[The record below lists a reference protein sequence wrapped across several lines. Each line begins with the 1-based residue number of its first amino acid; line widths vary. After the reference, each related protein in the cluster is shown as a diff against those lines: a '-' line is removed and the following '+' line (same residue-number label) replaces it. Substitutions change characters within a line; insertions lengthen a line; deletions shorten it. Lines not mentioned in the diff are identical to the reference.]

1 MSLSP
6 PLDVAQIGAR
16 LDDYLNPALSSWR
29 VTDGPARDL
38 AGLDRAQQEF
48 VLHWG
53 EVIARDQD
61 GLAEQFVT
69 SAPQALR
76 LMDQEA
82 VQSWLVYA
90 MDLYDKQG
98 QVPAMRAL
106 REVEV
111 FAAQLREQRA
121 GAVLAD
127 VAGVLE
133 RFVCGL
139 NGRNLN
145 IAPADRPFTDTE
157 TLFLPPVLGRL
168 PDKEANFRLYKAMA
182 VHQWAQ
188 NWYGTWRAGLLLEAL
203 ASGRLREEDL
213 DLLHALE
220 TARLDACI
228 ARDLPG
234 LHRDML
240 ALGAALDAPDPDW
253 VDWPELTRP
262 LADPAAKVSDS
273 LVLLDRLLGR
283 HPSGPSAHP
292 AVHHNARPSTPYS
305 AQYPAQYLSKYQAQ
319 LSAQYPGQHP
329 AHSSAQQLT
338 QNPDHHSSEDSSQPP
353 VQDAL
358 SASSRRPPSHCYR
371 GELRPEAV
379 RTCLEIRAARERDQF
394 RIALAKL
401 IEEQDGAPPAAESG
415 REETLAETR
424 ARLAMERQPDPDQ
437 PEGFRFQLLLD
448 GKPLAPPE
456 GVISLM
462 ESILQDQGEIPP
474 EYLVAAGPGLYKR
487 GMDQD
492 AELDRGGV
500 DAGTA
505 GVFRYDEWDYKRQH
519 HRKGWC
525 QLREYP
531 IQRLDLDFHRAT
543 LAKYGGLVKSIR
555 RTFEVLRGEDCLL
568 RRQPQGEDV
577 DIDALVEAHADHRAG
592 LEMTDRLFIRQ
603 SRDDRNIAVCF
614 MVDMSG
620 STKGWINLAER
631 EALILLAEALETLG
645 DRFAI
650 YGFSGWTRNRCE
662 VFAVKRFDD
671 PYDAAARGRI
681 GGIEAHDYT
690 RMGAP
695 IRHLCKLLAAQEA
708 RTRLLITLSD
718 GKPDDYDPQYRG
730 QYGIEDTR
738 QALFEARLAG
748 IHPFCITIDE
758 EGLEYLPHM
767 YGAANFTLVADI
779 ARLPAKVADIYRR
792 LTS

>member
-6 PLDVAQIGAR
+6 PLDAAQLGAR
-16 LDDYLNPALSSWR
+16 LDDFLNPAISTWL
-29 VTDGPARDL
+29 VTEGPARGL
-38 AGLDRAQQEF
+38 VALDRTQQEF
-48 VLHWG
+48 ILRWG

-69 SAPQALR
+69 SAPLALR

-82 VQSWLVYA
+82 VESWLVYA

-111 FAAQLREQRA
+111 FAAQLQEQRA
-121 GAVLAD
+121 GALLAD

-145 IAPADRPFTDTE
+145 IAPADRTFTDTE

-188 NWYGTWRAGLLLEAL
+188 NWYGTWRAGTLLEAL

-234 LHRDML
+234 LYRDML
-240 ALGAALDAPDPDW
+240 ALGAALDAPNPDW
-253 VDWPELTRP
+253 VDWPALTRP
-262 LADPAAKVSDS
+262 LADPAANVSDS
-273 LVLLDRLLGR
+273 LVLLDGLLGR
-283 HPSGPSAHP
+283 HPGGRSAHP
-292 AVHHNARPSTPYS
+292 AARSSTPFS
-305 AQYPAQYLSKYQAQ
+305 ARQPT
-319 LSAQYPGQHP
+319 QHL
-329 AHSSAQQLT
+329 A
-338 QNPDHHSSEDSSQPP
+338 DHAADDASQTP
-353 VQDAL
+353 VQADPHPPF
-358 SASSRRPPSHCYR
+358 RRPPSHCYR

-394 RIALAKL
+394 RVALAKL
-401 IEEQDGAPPAAESG
+401 IEEQDGAPPACETG

-424 ARLAMERQPDPDQ
+424 ARLAMARQPDPDQ
-437 PEGFRFQLLLD
+437 PAGFRFQLLLD

-487 GMDQD
+487 GLDQD
-492 AELDRGGV
+492 TELDRGGV

-531 IQRLDLDFHRAT
+531 IQRVDPDFHRAT

-555 RTFEVLRGEDCLL
+555 RTFEVLRGEDRLL

-620 STKGWINLAER
+620 STQGWINLAER

-662 VFAVKRFDD
+662 VFAVKRFDQ

-695 IRHLCKLLAAQEA
+695 IRHLSKLLAEQEA

-758 EGLEYLPHM
+758 EGPEYLPHM
-767 YGAANFTLVADI
+767 YGAANFTVVADI

>member
-1 MSLSP
+1 MAAGLHCLAWSLICNPCPTKWVCLHRHGYQSDSGATRTLSPSP
-6 PLDVAQIGAR
+6 PLDAAQLGAR
-16 LDDYLNPALSSWR
+16 LDDFLNPAISNWL
-29 VTDGPARDL
+29 VTEGPARGL
-38 AGLDRAQQEF
+38 VALDRARQEF
-48 VLHWG
+48 ILRWG

-69 SAPQALR
+69 SAPLALR

-82 VQSWLVYA
+82 VESWLVYA

-106 REVEV
+106 REVEA

-121 GAVLAD
+121 GALLAE

-157 TLFLPPVLGRL
+157 TLFLPPILGRL
-168 PDKEANFRLYKAMA
+168 PDKETNFRLYKAMA

-188 NWYGTWRAGLLLEAL
+188 NWYGTWRAGTLLEAL

-220 TARLDACI
+220 TVRLDACI

-240 ALGAALDAPDPDW
+240 ALGAALDGPDPDW

-262 LADPAAKVSDS
+262 LTDPTARLIDS
-273 LVLLDRLLGR
+273 LALLERLVGQKAP
-283 HPSGPSAHP
+283 PS
-292 AVHHNARPSTPYS
+292 
-305 AQYPAQYLSKYQAQ
+305 
-319 LSAQYPGQHP
+319 PGQPQPRSFAAALPRRLP
-329 AHSSAQQLT
+329 AC
-338 QNPDHHSSEDSSQPP
+338 
-353 VQDAL
+353 
-358 SASSRRPPSHCYR
+358 CYR

-379 RTCLEIRAARERDQF
+379 RTCLEIRAARERDKF
-394 RIALAKL
+394 RVALAKL
-401 IEEQDGAPPAAESG
+401 IEEQDGAPPNRETG

-437 PEGFRFQLLLD
+437 PEGFRFQLFLD

-487 GMDQD
+487 GLDQD

-531 IQRLDLDFHRAT
+531 IQRVDPDFHRAT

-555 RTFEVLRGEDCLL
+555 RTFEVLRGEDRLL

-620 STKGWINLAER
+620 STQGWINLAER

-662 VFAVKRFDD
+662 VFAVKRFDQ

-695 IRHLCKLLAAQEA
+695 IRHLCKLLAEQEA
-708 RTRLLITLSD
+708 RTRILITLSD

-758 EGLEYLPHM
+758 EGPEYLPHM
-767 YGAANFTLVADI
+767 YGAANFTVVADI

>member
-1 MSLSP
+1 VTPSS
-6 PLDVAQIGAR
+6 PLDAARIGAR
-16 LDDYLNPALSSWR
+16 LDEFLNPAISTWL
-29 VTDGPARDL
+29 VTEGPARGL
-38 AGLDRAQQEF
+38 VALDRAQQEF

-53 EVIARDQD
+53 EVIARDHD

-69 SAPQALR
+69 SAVQALA

-82 VQSWLVYA
+82 MESWLVYA

-98 QVPAMRAL
+98 QVPAIRAL
-106 REVEV
+106 REVEE
-111 FAAQLREQRA
+111 FAAHQREQRA

-139 NGRNLN
+139 NGRNLA
-145 IAPADRPFTDTE
+145 IAPAERPFTDTE

-168 PDKEANFRLYKAMA
+168 PDKEANFRLYKAMT

-188 NWYGTWRAGLLLEAL
+188 TWYGTWRAGTLLEAL

-220 TARLDACI
+220 TVRLDACI

-253 VDWPELTRP
+253 ADWAELTRP
-262 LADPAAKVSDS
+262 LTEPAARISDS
-273 LVLLDRLLGR
+273 LDLLDRLLER
-283 HPSGPSAHP
+283 YSHVRAYPSAHP
-292 AVHHNARPSTPYS
+292 SAQRANRYSTPFS
-305 AQYPAQYLSKYQAQ
+305 AQSRAQH
-319 LSAQYPGQHP
+319 SAQHSARHPGQHAANASAWQPTPHP
-329 AHSSAQQLT
+329 AEHAS
-338 QNPDHHSSEDSSQPP
+338 DDSSQNP
-353 VQDAL
+353 VQEAL
-358 SASSRRPPSHCYR
+358 SPPFRRPPSHCYR

-379 RTCLEIRAARERDQF
+379 RTCLEVRAARERDQF

-401 IEEQDGAPPAAESG
+401 IEEQDGSPPPSETG

-437 PEGFRFQLLLD
+437 PEGFRFQLFLD

-487 GMDQD
+487 GLDQD

-531 IQRLDLDFHRAT
+531 IQRVDPDFHRAT

-555 RTFEVLRGEDCLL
+555 RTFEVLRGEDRLL

-577 DIDALVEAHADHRAG
+577 DIDALVEAHADQRAG
-592 LEMTDRLFIRQ
+592 LEMTDHLFIRQ

-662 VFAVKRFDD
+662 VFAVKCFDQ
-671 PYDAAARGRI
+671 PYDATARGRI

-695 IRHLCKLLAAQEA
+695 IRHLCKLLAEQEA
-708 RTRLLITLSD
+708 RTRILITLSD

-758 EGLEYLPHM
+758 EGPEYLPHM
-767 YGAANFTLVADI
+767 YGAANYTVVADV
-779 ARLPAKVADIYRR
+779 ARLPSKVADIYRR

>member
-1 MSLSP
+1 MRLSLS
-6 PLDVAQIGAR
+6 LDAAEIGVR
-16 LDDYLNPALSSWR
+16 LDDYLNPVLSSWR
-29 VTDGPARDL
+29 VTDGPAREL

-61 GLAEQFVT
+61 GLAEQFIT

-82 VQSWLVYA
+82 VESWLVYA

-121 GAVLAD
+121 GAVLTD
-127 VAGVLE
+127 VAGILE

-145 IAPADRPFTDTE
+145 IAPADRTYTDTE

-188 NWYGTWRAGLLLEAL
+188 NWYGTWRAGTLLEVL

-213 DLLHALE
+213 ELLHALE

-234 LHRDML
+234 LYRDML
-240 ALGAALDAPDPDW
+240 ALSAALDGSASNQGEW
-253 VDWPELTRP
+253 LALTRA
-262 LADPAAKVSDS
+262 LADPTARLIDS
-273 LVLLDRLLGR
+273 LALLERLVGQKAP
-283 HPSGPSAHP
+283 PS
-292 AVHHNARPSTPYS
+292 
-305 AQYPAQYLSKYQAQ
+305 
-319 LSAQYPGQHP
+319 PGQPHP
-329 AHSSAQQLT
+329 RSLAAAL
-338 QNPDHHSSEDSSQPP
+338 HH
-353 VQDAL
+353 
-358 SASSRRPPSHCYR
+358 RPPACCYR

-401 IEEQDGAPPAAESG
+401 IEEQDGAPPNRDTG

-424 ARLAMERQPDPDQ
+424 ARLAIARQPDPDQ

-456 GVISLM
+456 GVIALM

-487 GMDQD
+487 GLDQD
-492 AELDRGGV
+492 ADLDRGGV

-531 IQRLDLDFHRAT
+531 IQRVDPDFHRAT
-543 LAKYGGLVKSIR
+543 LTKYGGLVKSIR
-555 RTFEVLRGEDCLL
+555 RTFEVLRGEDRLL

-577 DIDALVEAHADHRAG
+577 DIDALVEAHADQRAG
-592 LEMTDRLFIRQ
+592 LEMTDHLFIRQ

-620 STKGWINLAER
+620 ATQGGSTWR
-631 EALILLAEALETLG
+631 
-645 DRFAI
+645 
-650 YGFSGWTRNRCE
+650 S
-662 VFAVKRFDD
+662 
-671 PYDAAARGRI
+671 AR
-681 GGIEAHDYT
+681 
-690 RMGAP
+690 P
-695 IRHLCKLLAAQEA
+695 
-708 RTRLLITLSD
+708 
-718 GKPDDYDPQYRG
+718 
-730 QYGIEDTR
+730 
-738 QALFEARLAG
+738 
-748 IHPFCITIDE
+748 
-758 EGLEYLPHM
+758 
-767 YGAANFTLVADI
+767 
-779 ARLPAKVADIYRR
+779 
-792 LTS
+792 

>member
-1 MSLSP
+1 MNDYGYESGRGAACILSLTP
-6 PLDVAQIGAR
+6 PLDVALIGAR
-16 LDDYLNPALSSWR
+16 LDEFLNPAISTWL
-29 VTDGPARDL
+29 VTEGPARDL
-38 AGLDRAQQEF
+38 VGLDRAQQEF

-69 SAPQALR
+69 AAPRALR
-76 LMDQEA
+76 LMDPE
-82 VQSWLVYA
+82 VVESWLVHA

-106 REVEV
+106 REVEA
-111 FAAQLREQRA
+111 FAAQWREQRA
-121 GAVLAD
+121 GAVLTD

-145 IAPADRPFTDTE
+145 IAPAERPYTDTE
-157 TLFLPPVLGRL
+157 TLFLPPLLSRL

-188 NWYGTWRAGLLLEAL
+188 NWYGTWRAGTLLEAL
-203 ASGRLREEDL
+203 ASTRLREEDL

-220 TARLDACI
+220 TVRLDACI

-240 ALGAALDAPDPDW
+240 ALGAALDAPDPAW
-253 VDWPELTRP
+253 ADWPGLTRV
-262 LADPAAKVSDS
+262 LTDPAAHISDS
-273 LVLLDRLLGR
+273 LALLDRLLAGY
-283 HPSGPSAHP
+283 SGS
-292 AVHHNARPSTPYS
+292 R
-305 AQYPAQYLSKYQAQ
+305 
-319 LSAQYPGQHP
+319 QHP
-329 AHSSAQQLT
+329 V
-338 QNPDHHSSEDSSQPP
+338 PDAPP
-353 VQDAL
+353 PPL
-358 SASSRRPPSHCYR
+358 RRPPSHCYR

-401 IEEQDGAPPAAESG
+401 IEEQDGAPPAVETG

-424 ARLAMERQPDPDQ
+424 ARLTMARQPDPDQ
-437 PEGFRFQLLLD
+437 PEGFRFQLFLD
-448 GKPLAPPE
+448 GKPLTPPE

-487 GMDQD
+487 GLDQD

-500 DAGTA
+500 DVVTA

-519 HRKGWC
+519 HRKDWC

-531 IQRLDLDFHRAT
+531 IQRLDPDFHRAT
-543 LAKYGGLVKSIR
+543 LAKHGGLVKSIR
-555 RTFEVLRGEDCLL
+555 RTFEVLRGEDRLL

-577 DIDALVEAHADHRAG
+577 DIDALVEAHADQRAG

-662 VFAVKRFDD
+662 VFAVKRFED
-671 PYDAAARGRI
+671 PYDTAARGRI

-695 IRHLCKLLAAQEA
+695 IRHLSKLLAEQEA
-708 RTRLLITLSD
+708 RTRILITLSD

-758 EGLEYLPHM
+758 EGPEYLPHM
-767 YGAANFTLVADI
+767 YGAANYTVIADV

>member
-1 MSLSP
+1 MTAPS
-6 PLDVAQIGAR
+6 PLDAARIGSR
-16 LDDYLNPALSSWR
+16 LDEFLNPAISTWL
-29 VTDGPARDL
+29 VTEGPARGL
-38 AGLDRAQQEF
+38 VELDRAQQEF

-53 EVIARDQD
+53 EVIARDHD

-69 SAPQALR
+69 SAVQALA

-82 VQSWLVYA
+82 VESWLVYA

-98 QVPAMRAL
+98 QVPAIRAL
-106 REVEV
+106 REVEE
-111 FAAQLREQRA
+111 FAAHQREQRA
-121 GAVLAD
+121 GAVLTD

-168 PDKEANFRLYKAMA
+168 PDKESNFRLYKAMT

-188 NWYGTWRAGLLLEAL
+188 NWYGTWRSGTLLEVL

-220 TARLDACI
+220 TVRLDACI

-234 LHRDML
+234 LYRDML
-240 ALGAALDAPDPDW
+240 ALGAALDAPDPAW
-253 VDWPELTRP
+253 ANWTELTHV
-262 LADPAAKVSDS
+262 LADPAARLLDS
-273 LVLLDRLLGR
+273 LALLERLIDRR
-283 HPSGPSAHP
+283 FAS
-292 AVHHNARPSTPYS
+292 
-305 AQYPAQYLSKYQAQ
+305 YP
-319 LSAQYPGQHP
+319 
-329 AHSSAQQLT
+329 T
-338 QNPDHHSSEDSSQPP
+338 QFLSQPLP
-353 VQDAL
+353 L
-358 SASSRRPPSHCYR
+358 PRSAATGNRYRPPACCYR

-394 RIALAKL
+394 RIALARL
-401 IEEQDGAPPAAESG
+401 IEEQDGSPPQAETG

-424 ARLAMERQPDPDQ
+424 ARLTMERQPDPDQ
-437 PEGFRFQLLLD
+437 PEGFRFQLFLD

-487 GMDQD
+487 GLGQD
-492 AELDRGGV
+492 EEQLDRGGV

-531 IQRLDLDFHRAT
+531 IQRVDPDFHRAT
-543 LAKYGGLVKSIR
+543 LGKYGGLVKSIR
-555 RTFEVLRGEDCLL
+555 RTFEVLRGEDRLL

-620 STKGWINLAER
+620 STQGWINLAER

-662 VFAVKRFDD
+662 VFAVKRFDE
-671 PYDAAARGRI
+671 PYDAQARGRI

-695 IRHLCKLLAAQEA
+695 IRHLCKLLAEQEA

-758 EGLEYLPHM
+758 EGPEYLPHM
-767 YGAANFTLVADI
+767 YGAANFTVVADI